1 MELKLIL
8 ESILFSAQKPLSL
21 AELRECMKGAPE
33 HVEEELPKE
42 LAAPKVAAMEEALA
56 LLKADYDA
64 MQRSYRLACV
74 AGSWQFVSLADFAP
88 WVKAL
93 VGHRP
98 RPPRLSQAALE
109 TLAIVAYRQPLT
121 RAEGEQIRG
130 VAIDGVLKMLMDR
143 GLVEP
148 AGRAEV
154 LGRPMTFRTTEL
166 FLEYFGLKDL
176 DELPAADELRRI
188 PVESPPP
195 LTEGEASQDD
205 SNDEAAEV
213 DSEEAS
219 DLGND
224 TSGDS
229 TDSGHSSEDAQ
240 SENPED
246 LVSEEDR
253 EFEDS
258 DDAETDDPDDEEEFV
273 DDEDEFEDDDDGED
287 WELDDSDDH
296 DEADET
302 EDGEDEETSEDELG
316 DEETNLDNQH
326 PEKEES

>member
-195 LTEGEASQDD
+195 LTEAVEDQDD

-213 DSEEAS
+213 DSEEAP
-219 DLGND
+219 DLEND
-224 TSGDS
+224 TFGDS
-229 TDSGHSSEDAQ
+229 ADSGHDLEGTQSEDP
-240 SENPED
+240 ND
-246 LVSEEDR
+246 DEEAD
-253 EFEDS
+253 
-258 DDAETDDPDDEEEFV
+258 DDEEEFV
-273 DDEDEFEDDDDGED
+273 DDEDEFEDDDDDDDDED

-296 DEADET
+296 DEAGET
-302 EDGEDEETSEDELG
+302 EDGEDEETIEDELG
-316 DEETNLDNQH
+316 DKETNLDNQH